1 MTLPKTT
8 LNALDFARQHYP
20 RTKRDNTLLAL
31 FKLGDSEGW
40 VGAWTLSQHGGL
52 RFGGRI
58 FELRESGVRIE
69 KRVDPRK
76 NSSAYWQYR
85 LVRR

>member
-31 FKLGDSEGW
+31 SKAAPIGSTG
-40 VGAWTLSQHGGL
+40 
-52 RFGGRI
+52 
-58 FELRESGVRIE
+58 
-69 KRVDPRK
+69 
-76 NSSAYWQYR
+76 
-85 LVRR
+85 